1 MTYDQFKKLVRKH
14 KGWIE
19 GEIARFPSPW
29 NNEQFEREF
38 AGK

>member
-1 MTYDQFKKLVRKH
+1 MTYKQFKDLVRKH

-19 GEIARFPSPW
+19 GECARFPSVW
-29 NNEQFEREF
+29 HREQFEAEC